1 MLSASYD
8 KAQRSDGAPPQV
20 VNSWTYDFPVGK
32 TLIIEQDNAIC
43 GLHFV
48 SRLEAEG
55 RKFDAVECETP
66 LIARAAEQLREYFA
80 GQRREFDLPLSL
92 QGTAFQQA
100 CWQALL
106 AIPYGETRSYK
117 QQAELIGNPKA
128 CRAVGLANN
137 RNPVS
142 IIVPCHRVVGHG
154 GSLVGYGGGLE
165 VKRALLELEF
175 NA

>member
-1 MLSASYD
+1 M
-8 KAQRSDGAPPQV
+8 
-20 VNSWTYDFPVGK
+20 NSWVYEFEQPIGRV
-32 TLIIEQDNAIC
+32 LIIEQDGAIC
-43 GLHFV
+43 GLHFI

-55 RKFDAVECETP
+55 REFDTIECESP
-66 LIARAAEQLREYFA
+66 LLARAAQQLREYFA
-80 GQRREFDLPLSL
+80 GQRREFDLPLKL
-92 QGTAFQQA
+92 HGTAFQQQ

-117 QQAELIGNPKA
+117 QQAEFISNPKA

-165 VKRALLELEF
+165 LKRALLELEHLR
-175 NA
+175 

>member
-1 MLSASYD
+1 MNKTSG
-8 KAQRSDGAPPQV
+8 SDGAPPQV
-20 VNSWTYDFPVGK
+20 VNAWMYDFPIGK
-32 TLIIEQDNAIC
+32 GLILAQGDAIC

-48 SRLEAEG
+48 GRLEAEG
-55 RKFDAVECETP
+55 RGFDAVECETP
-66 LIARAAEQLREYFA
+66 LIACAAEQLREYFA
-80 GQRREFDLPLSL
+80 GQRRDFDLPLAL
-92 QGTAFQQA
+92 HGTAFQQK

-117 QQAELIGNPKA
+117 QQAEFIGNPKA

-142 IIVPCHRVVGHG
+142 IIVPCHRVLGQN

-175 NA
+175 SAQ

>member
-1 MLSASYD
+1 M
-8 KAQRSDGAPPQV
+8 
-20 VNSWTYDFPVGK
+20 NSWEYDFPVGK
-32 TLIIEQDNAIC
+32 TLILEQDGAIC
-43 GLHFV
+43 GVHFV
-48 SRLEAEG
+48 RRLETEG
-55 RKFDAVECETP
+55 RGFPEAVQAETP
-66 LIARAAEQLREYFA
+66 LLARAAEQLREYFA
-80 GQRREFDLPLSL
+80 GQRREFDLPLNL

-106 AIPYGETRSYK
+106 AIPFGETRSYK
-117 QQAELIGNPKA
+117 QQAEFIGNPKA

-142 IIVPCHRVVGHG
+142 IIVPCHRVLGHN

-165 VKRALLELEF
+165 VKRALLELET